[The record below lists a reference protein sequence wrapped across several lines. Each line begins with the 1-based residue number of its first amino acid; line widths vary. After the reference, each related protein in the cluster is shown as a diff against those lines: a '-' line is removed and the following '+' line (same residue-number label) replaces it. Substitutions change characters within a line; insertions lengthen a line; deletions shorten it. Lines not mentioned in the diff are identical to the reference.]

1 MNRSRIIGLA
11 LIAGGA
17 IGLGAC
23 AAAQASDFAKPSGGS
38 QCRTRQRAI
47 QANACVTS
55 RESKHSQVAADCS
68 ARVRGSVCCSE
79 KSKR

>member
-1 MNRSRIIGLA
+1 MNPLPPIGT
-11 LIAGGA
+11 
-17 IGLGAC
+17 C
-23 AAAQASDFAKPSGGS
+23 VAAHASDFAKPSGGS
-38 QCRTRQRAI
+38 HCRTRKRAI
-47 QANACVTS
+47 QAKICVTS